1 MPPPINSHSDR
12 WRGDASASR
21 GNHTRGTETT
31 RPSVSVTESASIE
44 QDTSTTSASVF
55 SVKVLIPSLQKELRV
70 LNNYFSDIVHLI
82 RPKPLASATPT
93 GSSQNFAYRS
103 AWATWICGGSRP
115 SILKKKNRYPLTLSR
130 LGTSQVYRV
139 ASSAIRTLRRATV
152 MNPRLIGGTS
162 TLRRLLFSLALFLS
176 FRSGLYLFRYVGW
189 WSVILGGIFGFGS
202 VLLLVFALTKLF
214 GRKNG

>member
-21 GNHTRGTETT
+21 GNHTRGTEIT
-31 RPSVSVTESASIE
+31 RPSVSVTESASAE
-44 QDTSTTSASVF
+44 QDTSTTNASVF
-55 SVKVLIPSLQKELRV
+55 SVKVLIPSLQKELRI
-70 LNNYFSDIVHLI
+70 LDNYFSNVGHLI
-82 RPKPLASATPT
+82 RSKTLASATPI

-139 ASSAIRTLRRATV
+139 ASPVSQTLRAH
-152 MNPRLIGGTS
+152 
-162 TLRRLLFSLALFLS
+162 RRHESESKCHIA
-176 FRSGLYLFRYVGW
+176 RPP
-189 WSVILGGIFGFGS
+189 
-202 VLLLVFALTKLF
+202 
-214 GRKNG
+214 